1 MTDAALTPPATSLR
15 QTVEA
20 RLKKR
25 HAQEMR
31 FRLYG
36 RLAIV
41 VAPEVGDYSVIIRTL
56 GGKSVRRLAAA
67 PSRSHVLA
75 GLPRCGT
82 FLVEVRG
89 TRGSWTKKVRIP

>member
-41 VAPEVGDYSVIIRTL
+41 VAL
-56 GGKSVRRLAAA
+56 FAC
-67 PSRSHVLA
+67 VLIF
-75 GLPRCGT
+75 T
-82 FLVEVRG
+82 FLVRVVGVVG
-89 TRGSWTKKVRIP
+89 TSMLNTLRTRASK

>member
-1 MTDAALTPPATSLR
+1 MTDAALTPSATSLR

-25 HAQEMR
+25 HAQEVR

-41 VAPEVGDYSVIIRTL
+41 VALSFLAILL
-56 GGKSVRRLAAA
+56 G
-67 PSRSHVLA
+67 
-75 GLPRCGT
+75 
-82 FLVEVRG
+82 
-89 TRGSWTKKVRIP
+89 RIVTQG